1 VRDITFLYAG
11 PTDTS
16 FRMGIVRYVTSPGGV
31 PGDYN
36 GNGVV
41 DAGDY
46 VLWRKGGPL
55 QNDSTPGVGPEDYTF
70 WRSRF
75 GATSGAGSGSSVVE
89 RAAIPEPSLLSLMIV
104 VASAAIGRRRHRTA
118 TL

>member
-1 VRDITFLYAG
+1 VA
-11 PTDTS
+11 
-16 FRMGIVRYVTSPGGV
+16 
-31 PGDYN
+31 GDYN

-46 VLWRKGGPL
+46 VLWRKGGPH

-89 RAAIPEPSLLSLMIV
+89 GAAIPEPSLLSLMIV
-104 VASAAIGRRRHRTA
+104 VASAAIGRRRQRTA